1 MVRIVAATFHPAC
14 ENSVAAAL
22 PIPLFDPVI
31 STVFAAMTDL
41 PLMCLRKE
49 SLELFEPTAIFAY
62 VSTLEHSLW
71 LTNSYPQATTSM
83 LINELAKRAGV
94 SVHTIRFY
102 ERYGLVRG
110 HRDPTITSNNY
121 LHYDEESVDRLELI
135 LDAKSAGFTLQEISE
150 IIDAWYKDTYT
161 KR

>member
-1 MVRIVAATFHPAC
+1 MI
-14 ENSVAAAL
+14 
-22 PIPLFDPVI
+22 
-31 STVFAAMTDL
+31 DL

-49 SLELFEPTAIFAY
+49 SLELFQPTAIIAF
-62 VSTLEHSLW
+62 VLTLEHSLW
-71 LTNSYPQATTSM
+71 LTYSYSQATTSM

-110 HRDPTITSNNY
+110 HRDPTITSNNH

-161 KR
+161 KREKRQILERKLQALDDKIKELRQMKKIIKDCLEEI